1 MDKKEGDQLHVI
13 FGFTISEWA
22 GIATIIG
29 SATGVVYKFVVAPLL
44 KKFDTLSE
52 TLVELKESSR
62 MEQQNLKDEL
72 KGYQNILIEHDSEI
86 QSLYEDKGW
95 HRSLAY
101 RSRFKDEGEI

>member
-1 MDKKEGDQLHVI
+1 MHVI

-62 MEQQNLKDEL
+62 MERQNLKDEL
-72 KGYQNILIEHDSEI
+72 KDHQNILIEHDSEI
-86 QSLYEDKGW
+86 QSLFEDKGW
-95 HRSLAY
+95 HRSHAY
-101 RSRFKDEGEI
+101 RSRFNSKGEI

>member
-1 MDKKEGDQLHVI
+1 MHVI

-29 SATGVVYKFVVAPLL
+29 GATGVVYKFVVAPLL

-52 TLVELKESSR
+52 TLIELKESSR

-72 KGYQNILIEHDSEI
+72 KDHQTILIEHDSEI
-86 QSLYEDKGW
+86 QSLFDDKGW
-95 HRSLAY
+95 HRSRAY
-101 RSRFKDEGEI
+101 RSRFNNEGEI

>member
-29 SATGVVYKFVVAPLL
+29 SATGVVYKFIVAPLL

-62 MEQQNLKDEL
+62 IEQQNLKDEL
-72 KGYQNILIEHDSEI
+72 KDHQTILIEHDSEI
-86 QSLYEDKGW
+86 QSLFEDKGW
-95 HRSLAY
+95 PRSNAY
-101 RSRFKDEGEI
+101 RSKYKDEGEI

>member
-1 MDKKEGDQLHVI
+1 MI

-62 MEQQNLKDEL
+62 MERQNLKDEL
-72 KGYQNILIEHDSEI
+72 KDHQNILIEHDSEI
-86 QSLYEDKGW
+86 QSLFEDKGW
-95 HRSLAY
+95 HRSHAY
-101 RSRFKDEGEI
+101 RSRFNSKGEI